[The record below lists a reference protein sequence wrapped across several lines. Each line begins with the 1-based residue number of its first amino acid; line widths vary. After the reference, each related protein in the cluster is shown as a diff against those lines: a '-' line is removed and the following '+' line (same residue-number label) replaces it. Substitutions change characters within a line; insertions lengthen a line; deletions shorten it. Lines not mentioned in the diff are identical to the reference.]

1 MSQQNT
7 LNNSIAAVY
16 AAALYDAAIN
26 AGVLDDVL
34 SDIASLVEL
43 VHNQPVLIDFFH
55 SPAISSDQ
63 KMQMMERLIG
73 SYLNPLTL
81 KTLKSMAH
89 RNRLELF
96 REFVQQMEL
105 LHRSRRGRMM
115 IDAVSSMPLS
125 PPQIQQI
132 ESALST
138 KYKAQVSLNVTLSP
152 GLIGGIQLKI
162 GDTFVD
168 GSVRRK
174 LSDMTRLVKHAALT
188 DVAADSQRLVVT

>member
-1 MSQQNT
+1 MSQQST

-16 AAALYDAAIN
+16 ATALYDAAIS

-34 SDIASLVEL
+34 RDIASLVEL
-43 VHNQPVLIDFFH
+43 IHNKPVLIDFFH

-63 KMQMMERLIG
+63 KMQVLERSIG
-73 SYLNPLTL
+73 GYLNPLTL
-81 KTLKSMAH
+81 QTLKSMAH

-96 REFVQQMEL
+96 REFVQQMEW
-105 LHRSRRGRMM
+105 LHRNRRGRMM
-115 IDAVSSMPLS
+115 IEAVCPAPLS

-152 GLIGGIQLKI
+152 SLIGGIQLKI

-168 GSVRRK
+168 GSVRQK
-174 LSDMTRLVKHAALT
+174 LFDMTRRIKHAALT
-188 DVAADSQRLVVT
+188 DVIADSQRLVVK